1 MPELSQFLADWGY
14 LAIAMV
20 VVLGNVGLPVPEE
33 TVLILAG
40 YLVSDGHLRLV
51 PTLLV
56 GILSAAAGDNVGY
69 WIGRVYGRR
78 AISRGAQWAHI
89 SPAGLGAMQ
98 RIVARYGVIA
108 VVVARFVTG
117 LRFLGGPL
125 AGAAGLRAIPFTLA
139 NLLGATLFVPYAVG
153 LGYGIGSGVAEYAT
167 RVHGVLSPAEQA
179 VLVGSAILVLIAAS
193 RWGLRAIRA
202 HARLACAPAH
212 PRPRMPVD
220 LRPGSHESREDAGR
234 EQRLDGPDPDR

>member
-14 LAIAMV
+14 LAIVMV

-40 YLVSDGHLRLV
+40 YLVSNGHLRLV

-69 WIGRVYGRR
+69 WIGRVYGRPAIGR
-78 AISRGAQWAHI
+78 ATQWAHV

-98 RIVARYGVIA
+98 RVVARYGVIA

-125 AGAAGLRAIPFTLA
+125 AGPTRLRAIPFTLA

-153 LGYGIGSGVAEYAT
+153 LGCGIGFGVAEYAT
-167 RVHGVLSPAEQA
+167 RVHGTLSPAEQA
-179 VLVGSAILVLIAAS
+179 VLAGSAILVLIVAG
-193 RWGLRAIRA
+193 RWGLRTIRA
-202 HARLACAPAH
+202 QAGPAWAKTHQRAGMAGDSRARTHAP
-212 PRPRMPVD
+212 
-220 LRPGSHESREDAGR
+220 
-234 EQRLDGPDPDR
+234 